1 MLKVWYYIGKYLLLC
16 LWTCPNCKYHFW
28 DVFIE
33 DKLMVLTSHEIPWGR
48 GGVTSTYI
56 ASCHFCDVQRVVC
69 YWLPVHGRV
78 SLVLYDTRRVFPWWT
93 SCIGALPL
101 ICEGSANLRV
111 LCWSLPNYRAKEKK
125 TKTKRGH
132 KLTCVPWVW
141 SFFPWSLLLCILLI
155 DNVAFEDKVVSF
167 CNSFLSSTLFWQ
179 LN

>member
-1 MLKVWYYIGKYLLLC
+1 LLC

-48 GGVTSTYI
+48 GGVTSSYI

-125 TKTKRGH
+125 TKKRWPQSD
-132 KLTCVPWVW
+132 CVPW
-141 SFFPWSLLLCILLI
+141 FGHFSLGVVVHFLWYHLLI
-155 DNVAFEDKVVSF
+155 VNVAFGDKFVRF